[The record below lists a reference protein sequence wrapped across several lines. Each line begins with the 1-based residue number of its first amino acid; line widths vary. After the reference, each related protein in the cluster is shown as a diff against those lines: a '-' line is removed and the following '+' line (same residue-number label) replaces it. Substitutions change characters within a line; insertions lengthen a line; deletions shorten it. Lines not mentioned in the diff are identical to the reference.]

1 MSNLTLNSN
10 TSVMNPLD
18 IMEKSWKFAPI
29 VAKSDIIPL
38 HYRNKPENVF
48 IAMQTAYRMN
58 LDPMMIMQ
66 NTFIVTNKEG
76 ASVGKLGM
84 NSSFAISLA
93 NNSGLFASGIRYRI
107 EGTGDNLRVTAYY
120 NLKKTNDEISFT
132 IGMKEAIAEGWT
144 KNPKYRSLPE
154 LMLCYR
160 AATLLLRTHAPE
172 VLNGMHTVE
181 ELEDI
186 RDVSPVVA
194 KEEKE
199 IKKTESK
206 TQALSSKLD
215 AMLDDENMQENISE
229 TVEEK
234 GIELQVNIN
243 NIQAELQALVL
254 SKHIPQEMVSKWC
267 QKAGVSELS
276 ELDEEKTL
284 SCIEFIQDKYEKDLE
299 II

>member
-10 TSVMNPLD
+10 TSVMNPLE
-18 IMEKSWKFAPI
+18 IMEKSWKFAVI
-29 VAKSDIIPL
+29 MAKSDIIPV

-48 IAMQTAYRMN
+48 IAMQSAYRMN
-58 LDPMMIMQ
+58 LDPMMMMQ
-66 NTFIVTNKEG
+66 NTYVV
-76 ASVGKLGM
+76 SGKLGM

-93 NNSGLFASGIRYRI
+93 NNSGLFASGIKYRI
-107 EGTGDNLRVTAYY
+107 EGSGDNLQVTAYT
-120 NLKKTNDEISFT
+120 NLKKTDEEISFT
-132 IGMKEAIAEGWT
+132 IGMKEATAEGWT

-154 LMLCYR
+154 LMLRYR

-172 VLNGMHTVE
+172 VLNGMHMVE

-186 RDVSPVVA
+186 RDVSPAVA
-194 KEEKE
+194 KGEQE

-206 TQALSSKLD
+206 TQSLSNKLD
-215 AMLDDENMQENISE
+215 EMLADENATEIM
-229 TVEEK
+229 EEK
-234 GIELQVNIN
+234 EPELRVNNMHIELQSLI
-243 NIQAELQALVL
+243 L
-254 SKHIPQEMVSKWC
+254 SKHIPQETVSKWC
-267 QKAGVSELS
+267 EKAGVSNLS

>member
-18 IMEKSWKFAPI
+18 IMEKSWKFAVI
-29 VAKSDIIPL
+29 MAKSDIIPT

-48 IAMQTAYRMN
+48 IAMQSAYRMN
-58 LDPMMIMQ
+58 LDPMMMMQ
-66 NTFIVTNKEG
+66 NTYVV
-76 ASVGKLGM
+76 SGKLGM

-93 NNSGLFASGIRYRI
+93 NNSGLFLSGIRYRI
-107 EGTGDNLRVTAYY
+107 EGTGDNLRVTAYT

-132 IGMKEAIAEGWT
+132 IGMKEAMAEGWT

-154 LMLCYR
+154 LMLRYR

-181 ELEDI
+181 ELQDI
-186 RDVSPVVA
+186 RDVSPPVTKEEVKKVVS
-194 KEEKE
+194 KTESLNSKLDEMLLDEDNEKTTPEIVEEKE
-199 IKKTESK
+199 P
-206 TQALSSKLD
+206 
-215 AMLDDENMQENISE
+215 
-229 TVEEK
+229 
-234 GIELQVNIN
+234 ELQVNITN
-243 NIQAELQALVL
+243 MQAELQALVL

-267 QKAGVSELS
+267 QKAGVNELS

-284 SCIEFIQDKYEKDLE
+284 SCIEFIQDKYEKDSE

>member
-1 MSNLTLNSN
+1 
-10 TSVMNPLD
+10 
-18 IMEKSWKFAPI
+18 
-29 VAKSDIIPL
+29 
-38 HYRNKPENVF
+38 
-48 IAMQTAYRMN
+48 
-58 LDPMMIMQ
+58 MMMQ
-66 NTFIVTNKEG
+66 NTYVV
-76 ASVGKLGM
+76 SGKLGM

-93 NNSGLFASGIRYRI
+93 NNSGLFASGIKYRI
-107 EGTGDNLRVTAYY
+107 EGSGDNLRVTAYT

-132 IGMKEAIAEGWT
+132 IGMKEAMAEGWT

-154 LMLCYR
+154 LMLRYR

-181 ELEDI
+181 ELQDI

-194 KEEKE
+194 KEEVK
-199 IKKTESK
+199 KVVSKTES
-206 TQALSSKLD
+206 LNSKLD
-215 AMLDDENMQENISE
+215 EMLADEDTAESMME

-234 GIELQVNIN
+234 EPDLQVNIN

-254 SKHIPQEMVSKWC
+254 NKHIPQEMVSKWC
-267 QKAGVSELS
+267 QKAGVRELS

-284 SCIEFIQDKYEKDLE
+284 SCIEFIHDKYEKDLE

>member
-1 MSNLTLNSN
+1 
-10 TSVMNPLD
+10 
-18 IMEKSWKFAPI
+18 
-29 VAKSDIIPL
+29 
-38 HYRNKPENVF
+38 
-48 IAMQTAYRMN
+48 MN

-66 NTFIVTNKEG
+66 NTYVV
-76 ASVGKLGM
+76 SGKLGM

-107 EGTGDNLRVTAYY
+107 EGTGDNLRVTAYT
-120 NLKKTNDEISFT
+120 NLKKTNEEISFT
-132 IGMKEAIAEGWT
+132 IGMKEAMAEGWT

-154 LMLCYR
+154 LMLRYR

-172 VLNGMHTVE
+172 VLNGMHMVE

>member
-10 TSVMNPLD
+10 TSIMHPLD
-18 IMEKSWKFAPI
+18 IMEKSWKFAVI
-29 VAKSDIIPL
+29 MAKSDIIPT

-48 IAMQTAYRMN
+48 IAMQSAYRMN
-58 LDPMMIMQ
+58 LDPMMMMQ
-66 NTFIVTNKEG
+66 NTYVV
-76 ASVGKLGM
+76 SGKLGM

-93 NNSGLFASGIRYRI
+93 NNSGLFLSGIRYRI
-107 EGTGDNLRVTAYY
+107 EGAGDNLRVTAYT

-132 IGMKEAIAEGWT
+132 IGMKEAMAEGWT

-154 LMLCYR
+154 LMLRYR

-181 ELEDI
+181 ELQDI
-186 RDVSPVVA
+186 RDVSPSVT
-194 KEEKE
+194 KEEVK
-199 IKKTESK
+199 KVVSKTES
-206 TQALSSKLD
+206 LNSKLD
-215 AMLDDENMQENISE
+215 EMLADEDMEDNISE

-234 GIELQVNIN
+234 GLELQVNIN
-243 NIQAELQALVL
+243 NMHAELQALVL
-254 SKHIPQEMVSKWC
+254 NKHVPEEIVSKWC

-284 SCIEFIQDKYEKDLE
+284 SCIEFIQDKYEKDSE